1 MKDKIII
8 TVRGG
13 CVEEVFAASKLKF
26 IGVEILDYDN
36 IYDDEYESVEIQEKA
51 TKETK
56 KMIKIYC

>member
-1 MKDKIII
+1 MKDKIVI

-13 CVEEVFAASKLKF
+13 CVEEVFATSELKF

-36 IYDDEYESVEIQEKA
+36 IYDDEYESIEIQEKA

-56 KMIKIYC
+56 KMIKIY